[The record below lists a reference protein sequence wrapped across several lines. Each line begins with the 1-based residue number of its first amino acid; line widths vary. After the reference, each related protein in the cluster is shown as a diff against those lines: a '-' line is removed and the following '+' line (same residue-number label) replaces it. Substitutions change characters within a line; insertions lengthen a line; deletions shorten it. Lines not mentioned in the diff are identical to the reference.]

1 MNLFRR
7 KRERLRD
14 TIVQFHK
21 DAVKMTSSSKPDH
34 FAESDALLAAA
45 SPSTDDN
52 SAQASSSSVVTPGG
66 DANNECAEAGTIA
79 ASNCATSDAVVAEAT
94 PAEVVAELETSV
106 KHLHQSQVL
115 AAEAAQISSV
125 SYDVSFSVSVPV
137 SCAESSSQVQKQYGT
152 FNFC

>member
-1 MNLFRR
+1 MNLFHR
-7 KRERLRD
+7 KRERLRE

-52 SAQASSSSVVTPGG
+52 SAQASSSSVITPGG
-66 DANNECAEAGTIA
+66 DANNECAETGTIA
-79 ASNCATSDAVVAEAT
+79 ASNCDTSDAVVAEAI

-106 KHLHQSQVL
+106 KHLHQSQVP
-115 AAEAAQISSV
+115 ASV
-125 SYDVSFSVSVPV
+125 SYDVSFSVSLPV
-137 SCAESSSQVQKQYGT
+137 SCAESSSQVQKQYGM
-152 FNFC
+152 FNFCC